1 MLIRLKKRK
10 GQSTLEYLIIIV
22 VIITLIIVVATGVF
36 KDNISNILDR
46 VSRKPTNMVNATMLP
61 D

>member
-22 VIITLIIVVATGVF
+22 VIITLIIVVATGSF
-36 KDNISNILDR
+36 RTYTNTILDR
-46 VSRKPTNMVNATMLP
+46 VARKPASMVTSNMLP